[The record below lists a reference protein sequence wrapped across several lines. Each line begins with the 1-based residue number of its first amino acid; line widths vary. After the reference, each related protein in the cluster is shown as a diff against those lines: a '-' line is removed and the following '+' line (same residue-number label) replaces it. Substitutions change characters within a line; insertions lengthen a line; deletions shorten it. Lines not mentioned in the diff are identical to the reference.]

1 MNQAEHIEAVALI
14 RWVRLS
20 TARFPA
26 LATFYHVPNGGDRN
40 IVVASKM
47 KAEGVKPG
55 VSDYCLPAARGGF
68 FGLYIELKS
77 LTGRKRKSQRDF
89 LDLVRAEGYRGE
101 FAFGWIEARAILLDY
116 LNQPKTEV
124 KPC

>member
-1 MNQAEHIEAVALI
+1 MRQDEHVEAVALI

-20 TARFPA
+20 TAKFPVLA
-26 LATFYHVPNGGDRN
+26 LLYHVPNGGNRN
-40 IVVASKM
+40 RTVAAKL

-77 LTGRKRKSQRDF
+77 QPGQVRKSQREF
-89 LDLVRAEGYRGE
+89 LDLVRAEGNRGE
-101 FAFGWIEARAILLDY
+101 VAFGWIQARAILIDY
-116 LNQPKTEV
+116 INQPKTRV
-124 KPC
+124 A